1 MFHYIL
7 SQYHLQ
13 EKDWLYSDSS
23 PVQVGHHF
31 ELKVKLS
38 QPATKCTSC
47 QGTKFHRHGTT
58 PHPRKV
64 QLTEYMGLPC
74 FLMIT
79 IERYR
84 CITCGMTQSSQI
96 PEQLVLKGH
105 KDATLLKTQIIR
117 RLTEKESIK
126 DASHDLN
133 VSPHSF
139 YRLLNQ
145 MSTKDSFTKLPQ
157 VLCVDEFKA
166 TKDCTGHMAFIAMD
180 GETHEIVTVL
190 DDRRL
195 ESLVKYFLKFPR
207 EVRMRVKYLVM
218 DMNYSYDKLIKRCFP
233 CAQLITDRFHVVQQM
248 TKAFNVLRVQ
258 VMKEFDTK
266 SPEYR
271 HLKYYW
277 KHLLKNYDDLSDI
290 PFYSRSLRKW
300 TTSRELVEQLINYSP
315 ILYQGWQVLQLAS
328 THFRNKDSQAFFD
341 LIESLNT

>member
-79 IERYR
+79 IERY
-84 CITCGMTQSSQI
+84 CCATCGMTQSSQI

-117 RLTEKESIK
+117 RLT
-126 DASHDLN
+126 
-133 VSPHSF
+133 
-139 YRLLNQ
+139 
-145 MSTKDSFTKLPQ
+145 
-157 VLCVDEFKA
+157 
-166 TKDCTGHMAFIAMD
+166 
-180 GETHEIVTVL
+180 
-190 DDRRL
+190 
-195 ESLVKYFLKFPR
+195 
-207 EVRMRVKYLVM
+207 
-218 DMNYSYDKLIKRCFP
+218 
-233 CAQLITDRFHVVQQM
+233 
-248 TKAFNVLRVQ
+248 
-258 VMKEFDTK
+258 
-266 SPEYR
+266 
-271 HLKYYW
+271 
-277 KHLLKNYDDLSDI
+277 
-290 PFYSRSLRKW
+290 
-300 TTSRELVEQLINYSP
+300 
-315 ILYQGWQVLQLAS
+315 
-328 THFRNKDSQAFFD
+328 
-341 LIESLNT
+341 